1 MIALRLE
8 FSAVSSKNTKS
19 TGPAVRCLVLIV
31 LTVQIY
37 CMNGKKSN
45 LIYAKIKQSSLIPS
59 VLKYHHSNQYE
70 MKWKILGYKR
80 KECFDML
87 YTVLIYC

>member
-1 MIALRLE
+1 
-8 FSAVSSKNTKS
+8 
-19 TGPAVRCLVLIV
+19 
-31 LTVQIY
+31 
-37 CMNGKKSN
+37 MNGKKSN